1 LLSISLGILVCAKNF
16 FCSYHNCTCLLWSH
30 HCYRFLQASESEWL
44 EISEDDDE
52 DEDEADD
59 DDDDESG
66 EDADQTD
73 EDEVYLST

>member
-1 LLSISLGILVCAKNF
+1 LLSISLGILVCVKNF

-30 HCYRFLQASESEWL
+30 HCYHFLQASESEWL

-52 DEDEADD
+52 ASAA
-59 DDDDESG
+59 DDESG

-73 EDEVYLST
+73 EDEVYRIP

>member
-1 LLSISLGILVCAKNF
+1 VTKISFCHIITVLVC
-16 FCSYHNCTCLLWSH
+16 CGLWSH

-52 DEDEADD
+52 GEDEADDD